1 VLFLQL
7 LADNSEVIH
16 PTVLELQYNHHLS
29 VQRNDIFKNIDINYK
44 HTLLVGVTR
53 LLGNFVDAVRLLLS
67 GWNIAMLLN
76 LL

>member
-16 PTVLELQYNHHLS
+16 PTVLQL
-29 VQRNDIFKNIDINYK
+29 QRNDIFKNMDINYK
-44 HTLLVGVTR
+44 YTLLVGVTR